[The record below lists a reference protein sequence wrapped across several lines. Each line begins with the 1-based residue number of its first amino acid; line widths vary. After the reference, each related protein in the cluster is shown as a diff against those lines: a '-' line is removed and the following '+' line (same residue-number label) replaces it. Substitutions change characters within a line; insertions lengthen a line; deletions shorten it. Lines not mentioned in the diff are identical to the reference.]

1 MVALLTDFLQF
12 FCLFSDNQI
21 HWTLIAYTG
30 SGRNQLT
37 DDNVL
42 LQTNQVILF
51 TLDCGIGQNLCGFL
65 EGCGRQEGIS
75 FNRRLDIPSNTGL
88 KVAGTWPLSSALRL
102 IFVISVREIWTPGFR
117 CVSLPSS
124 TNNLAKH
131 LTNHNLN
138 VLVTDFNTLTLIN
151 LLDFLQ
157 NVVLY
162 LTYTGNL

>member
-1 MVALLTDFLQF
+1 MAEHRYYMFFMLFLYFYSRLFQGGILTVHDLLNHLSGQTFRTGRHVCHKVVIVFLMVALLTDFLQF

-65 EGCGRQEGIS
+65 EGCGRQEGIC
-75 FNRRLDIPSNTGL
+75 FNRRLGYTQQYRFEGSRHLT
-88 KVAGTWPLSSALRL
+88 
-102 IFVISVREIWTPGFR
+102 VREI
-117 CVSLPSS
+117 
-124 TNNLAKH
+124 
-131 LTNHNLN
+131 
-138 VLVTDFNTLTLIN
+138 
-151 LLDFLQ
+151 
-157 NVVLY
+157 
-162 LTYTGNL
+162 